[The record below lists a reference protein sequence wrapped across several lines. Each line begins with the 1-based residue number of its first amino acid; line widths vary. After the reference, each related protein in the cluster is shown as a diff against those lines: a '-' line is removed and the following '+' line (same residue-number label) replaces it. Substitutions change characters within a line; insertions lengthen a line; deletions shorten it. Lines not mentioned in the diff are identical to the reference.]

1 MPAPNLGFALER
13 LWLHAAGMASG
24 PLIAVVV
31 VLIFA
36 GASFFFALAETALF
50 SLSKWQ
56 VRQLAEREPQAGG
69 VVARLLAEPQD
80 LLATMVLGNT
90 FASAAMLAV
99 ALWMA
104 LHGRWPLAVTIAG
117 LLLLILIGCEVW
129 PKTLAVRRPEQWAL
143 RVVRPLSWVMSVS
156 LPLCRVAQKLNEAIL
171 RATVPRTLQ
180 SISGLTDAD
189 YHEMLEMAYQQ
200 GALAQSEKEIILQ
213 IISLDQRTARE
224 VMKPRSQ
231 MAAISDDLS
240 IEEMIAAARK
250 YKYRRLPIYD
260 ETPDTIVGILNTRA
274 LLLDP
279 QIDLADA
286 IELPSFVPE
295 AMNLLQLLKSLQRQ
309 QRGLAIVL
317 DEFGGTAGI
326 VTMEDILGELIGQI
340 RAEVAAEGFV
350 MEKLGPNRWR
360 AAGTLRLDD
369 FRREYPALGDMP
381 EVETMGGLL
390 TSLLDVVPGPGESAI
405 FRGLKLT
412 AHVTDERR
420 VRELLV
426 EAVK

>member
-1 MPAPNLGFALER
+1 LRFAFRRFL
-13 LWLHAAGMASG
+13 LQADGMAST
-24 PLIAVVV
+24 PVVAVVV

-56 VRQLAEREPQAGG
+56 ARQLAERVPGAGAL
-69 VVARLLAEPQD
+69 VTRLLAQPQD
-80 LLATMVLGNT
+80 LLAAMVLGNT

-104 LHGRWPLAVTIAG
+104 LHDHWPLVPTLVG

-143 RVVRPLSWVMSVS
+143 RVVRPLAFVVNLS
-156 LPLCRVAQKLNEAIL
+156 LPLCRVAQGVNAAVL
-171 RATVPRTLQ
+171 RAVVPRTFQ
-180 SISGLTDAD
+180 PHATLTDAD
-189 YHEMLEMAYQQ
+189 YQELLELAFQQ

-213 IISLDQRTARE
+213 IISLDRRTAKD
-224 VMKPRSQ
+224 VMKARSQ

-240 IEEMIAAARK
+240 TEEMLAAARK
-250 YKYRRLPIYD
+250 HKYRRLPIYD
-260 ETPDTIVGILNTRA
+260 ETPDTIVGVLNTRA

-279 QIDLADA
+279 NVDLADA
-286 IELPSFVPE
+286 IEFPSFVPE
-295 AMNLLQLLKSLQRQ
+295 TMNLLQLFKSLQRQ

-326 VTMEDILGELIGQI
+326 VTMEDILGEVIGRI
-340 RAEVAAEGFV
+340 RGEVAGEGFV
-350 MEKLGPNRWR
+350 MEKLGPGRWR
-360 AAGTLRLDD
+360 VAGSLRLDD
-369 FRREYPALGDMP
+369 FRREYPALGEVP

-390 TSLLDVVPGPGESAI
+390 SNLLDVVPGPGESAT

-426 EAVK
+426 EAAK

>member
-1 MPAPNLGFALER
+1 
-13 LWLHAAGMASG
+13 MAST
-24 PLIAVVV
+24 PAVAVVV

-56 VRQLAEREPQAGG
+56 TRQLAEREPRAGA
-69 VVARLLAEPQD
+69 VVARLLAQPQD

-90 FASAAMLAV
+90 FAFAAMLAV

-104 LHGRWPLAVTIAG
+104 IHGYWPLVPTVVG

-143 RVVRPLSWVMSVS
+143 RVVRPLALVVRIS
-156 LPLCRVAQKLNEAIL
+156 LPLCRAAQRLNEAIL
-171 RATVPRTLQ
+171 KATVPWSLQ
-180 SISGLTDAD
+180 PPSALTDAD
-189 YHEMLEMAYQQ
+189 YQELLEMAYQQ
-200 GALAQSEKEIILQ
+200 GALAQSEKDIILQ

-240 IEEMIAAARK
+240 VEEMIAAARK
-250 YKYRRLPIYD
+250 HKYRRLPIYD
-260 ETPDTIVGILNTRA
+260 ETADTIVGILNTRA

-326 VTMEDILGELIGQI
+326 VTMEDILGKLIGHI
-340 RAEVAAEGFV
+340 HSEVAAEGFV
-350 MEKLGPNRWR
+350 MEKLGPSRWR
-360 AAGTLRLDD
+360 VAGTLRLDD
-369 FRREYPALGDMP
+369 FRREYPALGEVP

-390 TSLLDVVPGPGESAI
+390 ASLLDLVPGPGESAT

-412 AHVTDERR
+412 AQVTDERR
-420 VRELLV
+420 VREVLV
-426 EAVK
+426 EVIT

>member
-1 MPAPNLGFALER
+1 
-13 LWLHAAGMASG
+13 MAFT
-24 PLIAVVV
+24 PVVAVVV
-31 VLIFA
+31 VLVFA
-36 GASFFFALAETALF
+36 AASFFFALAETSLF

-56 VRQLAEREPQAGG
+56 AHQLAERHPRAGA
-69 VVARLLAEPQD
+69 VVNRLLGQPQD
-80 LLATMVLGNT
+80 ILATMVLGNT

-104 LHGRWPLAVTIAG
+104 LHGRWPPVPTIVG
-117 LLLLILIGCEVW
+117 LLLLTLIGCEVW

-143 RVVRPLSWVMSVS
+143 RVVRPLAWFMSVS
-156 LPLCRVAQKLNEAIL
+156 LPLCRVAQKVNEAIL
-171 RATVPRTLQ
+171 KAVVPRAPQPTTV
-180 SISGLTDAD
+180 LTDAD
-189 YHEMLEMAYQQ
+189 YHELLEMAYQQ
-200 GALAQSEKEIILQ
+200 GTLAQSEKEIILQ
-213 IISLDQRTARE
+213 IISLDQRSARE

-240 IEEMIAAARK
+240 IEEMIAAARR

-260 ETPDTIVGILNTRA
+260 ENLDTIVGVLNTRA

-279 QIDLADA
+279 QADLAEV
-286 IELPSFVPE
+286 IEFPSFVPE

-317 DEFGGTAGI
+317 DEFGGTAGV
-326 VTMEDILGELIGQI
+326 VTMEDILGELIGHI
-340 RAEVAAEGFV
+340 RSEVAPQGFL

-360 AAGTLRLDD
+360 VAGTLRLDD
-369 FRREYPALGDMP
+369 FRREYPALGDVP

-390 TSLLDVVPGPGESAI
+390 TGLLDVVPAQGESAT

-412 AHVTDERR
+412 ASVADERR
-420 VRELLV
+420 VREVLV
-426 EAVK
+426 EAAK